1 MGANR
6 VRLELT
12 DGRTFDNVMVAGGRF
27 VKVLCQNEILFDAS
41 DVVAATDFTNAPPR
55 PPSRTSQA
63 QAANRASAANL
74 AAVSPGSRALGT
86 AMRCATT
93 RDKHAAVERCSVQ
106 YPGLAQRSG

>member
-41 DVVAATDFTNAPPR
+41 DVVAATDFTNAPPGRQVEPHRRKPRIVRQR
-55 PPSRTSQA
+55 PI
-63 QAANRASAANL
+63 
-74 AAVSPGSRALGT
+74 
-86 AMRCATT
+86 
-93 RDKHAAVERCSVQ
+93 
-106 YPGLAQRSG
+106 